1 MYAGA
6 SAWSFSPRLAR
17 RAEAR
22 EFRRYLNE
30 ESLARAKGWEWE
42 PLP

>member
-1 MYAGA
+1 MRK
-6 SAWSFSPRLAR
+6 SARQGGTTR
-17 RAEAR
+17 RSREPAELD

-30 ESLARAKGWEWE
+30 ENLASAKGWEWE